1 MGRLIASK
9 MEDKLKNIDFPE
21 FKNDFHLVR
30 LNIFLT
36 ESYLMESVRKF
47 FDEFDITAQQYN
59 IMRIV
64 EVSEVPLSILQI
76 RERMLEKMCDASRLI
91 DRLILKNLVIKK
103 VSNVDKRLVEVYLTP
118 KGLELLTEIKGKV
131 GALEKPIKDNISE
144 EEAATLCTLLSKMR
158 GTEPNVFC

>member
-1 MGRLIASK
+1 MGRLIESK

-103 VSNVDKRLVEVYLTP
+103 VSNIDKRLVEVYLTP

-158 GTEPNVFC
+158 GTEPDVFC

>member
-36 ESYLMESVRKF
+36 ESYLMASVRKF

-103 VSNVDKRLVEVYLTP
+103 VSNIDKRLVEVYLTP

-158 GTEPNVFC
+158 GTEPDVFC

>member
-1 MGRLIASK
+1 

-21 FKNDFHLVR
+21 FKNDYHLVR

-36 ESYLMESVRKF
+36 ENYLMESMRKF

-91 DRLILKNLVIKK
+91 DRLILKSLVIKK
-103 VSNVDKRLVEVYLTP
+103 VSNIDKRLVEVYLTP

-131 GALEKPIKDNISE
+131 GALEQPIKENISE
-144 EEAATLCTLLSKMR
+144 EEAATLCLLLRKMR
-158 GTEPNVFC
+158 GTEPEVFC

>member
-1 MGRLIASK
+1 

-36 ESYLMESVRKF
+36 ESWLMESVRRF

-64 EVSEVPLSILQI
+64 EVSEIPLSILQI
-76 RERMLEKMCDASRLI
+76 REKMLEKMCDASRLI
-91 DRLILKNLVIKK
+91 DRLIIKELVTKK
-103 VSNVDKRLVEVYLTP
+103 VSNIDKRLVEVYLT
-118 KGLELLTEIKGKV
+118 
-131 GALEKPIKDNISE
+131 D
-144 EEAATLCTLLSKMR
+144 
-158 GTEPNVFC
+158 

>member
-1 MGRLIASK
+1 

>member
-103 VSNVDKRLVEVYLTP
+103 VSNIDKRLVEVYLTP

-158 GTEPNVFC
+158 GTEPDVFC

>member
-103 VSNVDKRLVEVYLTP
+103 VSNIDKRLVEVYLTP

>member
-21 FKNDFHLVR
+21 FKNDYHLVR

-36 ESYLMESVRKF
+36 ENYLMESMRKF

-91 DRLILKNLVIKK
+91 DRLILKSLVIKK
-103 VSNVDKRLVEVYLTP
+103 VSNIDKRLVEVYLTP

-131 GALEKPIKDNISE
+131 GALEQPIKENISE
-144 EEAATLCTLLSKMR
+144 EEAATLCLLLRKMR
-158 GTEPNVFC
+158 GTEPEVFC